1 MVSIV
6 GVEMVFLARTL
17 APLLLGLGV
26 CLSSLDRGRGTE
38 EMVHVGVLWGAGGVL
53 SGEAEAEAEVEA
65 AYQDDVFHDE
75 VGVSVEHSAEEE
87 GCDVGSR
94 VRSKGPLRVR
104 EGESDA
110 LELWGSAVEGCLA
123 CNMVPLCGGKAP
135 LERRGHRDGG
145 GHRGKTRVPLGNANS
160 LGDDVNPQ
168 GEEGGNPWVEEG
180 EEGEVGHTVDHL
192 NETWICVDGRGPPS
206 H

>member
-1 MVSIV
+1 M
-6 GVEMVFLARTL
+6 
-17 APLLLGLGV
+17 P
-26 CLSSLDRGRGTE
+26 
-38 EMVHVGVLWGAGGVL
+38 VGVLWGVGGVQ
-53 SGEAEAEAEVEA
+53 SGEAEGEA
-65 AYQDDVFHDE
+65 AYQDDVFQDE
-75 VGVSVEHSAEEE
+75 VAVSVEHSVEEG

-94 VRSKGPLRVR
+94 VRSMGPLRVR
-104 EGESDA
+104 EGESGA

-123 CNMVPLCGGKAP
+123 CNMVPLCGGKAL

-145 GHRGKTRVPLGNANS
+145 GYRGKTRVLPGNADS

-168 GEEGGNPWVEEG
+168 GEEGENPQG
-180 EEGEVGHTVDHL
+180 EEGEVGHTADHL